1 MIYSAVMFALLP
13 MVAAATGAITNP
25 LGPYKVS
32 DVTVVS
38 RNILFKFLSDEIN

>member
-1 MIYSAVMFALLP
+1 MIYSAVMFAMLP
-13 MVAAATGAITNP
+13 LVALAIDATPSA

-38 RNILFKFLSDEIN
+38 TNFISTLINSF